1 MEKELKKMHDQ
12 AMKKQL
18 DAAGFPADL
27 IEGFLED
34 FSPASGKRV
43 SWSFETQMDQMKVKG
58 KMHAEPTVSGGMY
71 ALDYYQ
77 LTLCKR
83 LPGEKPGVP
92 PVPGNKFLCTPW
104 SWIRLDEAVNLMQ
117 GRYVYRK
124 PDSDPT
130 GEGYWLYLTGDELLE
145 GFRKLGFVRIP
156 FDVSNALAETGL
168 GGWLGL
174 TGWVRL
180 VDSLE
185 RGCCCDLVIGT
196 GAGMTAIKVQAD
208 PRGRRLLL
216 FDIHGKE
223 QPLEKLLKRKHH
235 GNLE

>member
-1 MEKELKKMHDQ
+1 MEKELIKLHEQ

-43 SWSFETQMDQMKVKG
+43 SWPFETHMDHLKVKG
-58 KMHAEPTVSGGMY
+58 KVYAEPTIADGFYS
-71 ALDYYQ
+71 LDYYQ

-83 LPGEKPGVP
+83 PLGKKPRNA
-92 PVPGNKFLCTPW
+92 PVPANKFLCTPW

-124 PDSDPT
+124 PDTDPA
-130 GEGYWLYLTGDELLE
+130 GEGYWLYLTGGELLE
-145 GFRKLGFVRIP
+145 GFRRLGFIRVT
-156 FDVSNALAETGL
+156 FGVSNFLAETGL

-180 VDSLE
+180 VNSLE
-185 RGCCCDLVIGT
+185 KGCRCDLVIGS
-196 GAGMTAIKVQAD
+196 GAGMTAIKVEAD
-208 PRGRRLLL
+208 PRNQRLRV
-216 FDIHGKE
+216 FDLHDNE
-223 QPLEKLLKRKHH
+223 LELEKLLKRKHH
-235 GNLE
+235 GNPQ